1 MVPGGGYP
9 FPAFYLHLQDQ
20 LETVHVEMLVSTDFI
35 WWKYK
40 KITLCL
46 SVWLLPAPWLNLAFL
61 QVFFL

>member
-35 WWKYK
+35 
-40 KITLCL
+40 
-46 SVWLLPAPWLNLAFL
+46 
-61 QVFFL
+61 